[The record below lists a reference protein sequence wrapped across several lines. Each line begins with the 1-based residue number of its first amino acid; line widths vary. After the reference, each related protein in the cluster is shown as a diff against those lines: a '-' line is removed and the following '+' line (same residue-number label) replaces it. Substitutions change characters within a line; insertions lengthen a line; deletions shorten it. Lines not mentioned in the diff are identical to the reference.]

1 MHRMSFNDPMSTA
14 LPNVPHPEA
23 VTPPPQGPF
32 AALRRLLPPSEV
44 LRYLLV
50 GAWNTV
56 FAYTL
61 YSGFVFL
68 YGHFLPHRYLYLT
81 VVIAS
86 ITAKPIG
93 ITMSFLC
100 YKHFV
105 FRTQGNYLREWLR
118 CFAVYGVGMLP
129 ELIAL
134 PILTHLFL
142 RFALTQ
148 HPAPYLAGAVITI
161 FTATLSYFG
170 HKKFSF
176 RI

>member
-1 MHRMSFNDPMSTA
+1 MPPITTPPA
-14 LPNVPHPEA
+14 VPA
-23 VTPPPQGPF
+23 TPPPTGPF
-32 AALRRLLPPSEV
+32 ASLRRKLPPSEV

-50 GAWNTV
+50 GVWNTV
-56 FAYTL
+56 FAYLL
-61 YSGFVFL
+61 YSGFVYL
-68 YGHFLPHRYLYLT
+68 YGRFLPRQYLPLT
-81 VVIAS
+81 VVLAS
-86 ITAKPIG
+86 VSAKPIG
-93 ITMSFLC
+93 ITMAFLC

-105 FRTQGNYLREWLR
+105 FHTHGNYLREWLR

-129 ELIAL
+129 EIIAL

-142 RFALTQ
+142 RFILTHQ
-148 HPAPYLAGAVITI
+148 LAPYLAGAVITV

>member
-1 MHRMSFNDPMSTA
+1 MNIEVPADP
-14 LPNVPHPEA
+14 VPT
-23 VTPPPQGPF
+23 TPAPHGLF
-32 AALRRLLPPSEV
+32 ASLRKLLPPAQV
-44 LRYLLV
+44 IRYLLV
-50 GAWNTV
+50 GVWNTV
-56 FAYTL
+56 FAYLL

-68 YGHFLPHRYLYLT
+68 YGRFLPHRYLPLT

-86 ITAKPIG
+86 ASAKPIG

-105 FRTQGNYLREWLR
+105 FRTHGNYLREWFR

-134 PILTHLFL
+134 PILTQLFL
-142 RFALTQ
+142 RFTLT
-148 HPAPYLAGAVITI
+148 HGPAPYLAGAVITV

>member
-1 MHRMSFNDPMSTA
+1 MTP
-14 LPNVPHPEA
+14 
-23 VTPPPQGPF
+23 TPPLAPPPPAPTASRPHGPF
-32 AALRRLLPPSEV
+32 ASLRRILPPAEV
-44 LRYLLV
+44 IRYLIV
-50 GAWNTV
+50 GVWNTI
-56 FAYTL
+56 FAYAL

-68 YGHFLPHRYLYLT
+68 YTRFLPHRFLYLS
-81 VVIAS
+81 VMAAA

-93 ITMSFLC
+93 ITMSFFC

-105 FRTQGNYLREWLR
+105 FRTHGNHLREWLR

-134 PILTHLFL
+134 PILTQLFL
-142 RFALTQ
+142 RFTLT
-148 HPAPYLAGAVITI
+148 HGPAPYLAGAVITV

>member
-1 MHRMSFNDPMSTA
+1 VPPTA
-14 LPNVPHPEA
+14 PPSIPPTT
-23 VTPPPQGPF
+23 TPPTGPF
-32 AALRRLLPPSEV
+32 ASLRRKLPPAEV
-44 LRYLLV
+44 IRYLLV
-50 GAWNTV
+50 GVFNTL
-56 FAYTL
+56 FAYLL

-68 YGHFLPHRYLYLT
+68 YTRLLPHRYLPIT
-81 VVIAS
+81 VVLAS
-86 ITAKPIG
+86 ASAKPIG
-93 ITMSFLC
+93 ITFAFLC

-105 FRTQGNYLREWLR
+105 FRTHGNYLREWLR

-134 PILTHLFL
+134 PVLTHLFL
-142 RFALTQ
+142 RFALT
-148 HPAPYLAGAVITI
+148 HAPAPYLAGAVITV

>member
-1 MHRMSFNDPMSTA
+1 MTPA
-14 LPNVPHPEA
+14 PPLA
-23 VTPPPQGPF
+23 PPPPTSAPTAASTVSKPHGPF
-32 AALRRLLPPSEV
+32 SSLRRMLPPAEV
-44 LRYLLV
+44 IRYLIV
-50 GAWNTV
+50 GVWNTI
-56 FAYTL
+56 FAYVL
-61 YSGFVFL
+61 YSSFVFL
-68 YGHFLPHRYLYLT
+68 YTRFLPHRYLYLT
-81 VVIAS
+81 VIAAS

-105 FRTQGNYLREWLR
+105 FRTHGNYLREWLR

-134 PILTHLFL
+134 PILTQLFL
-142 RFALTQ
+142 RFTLT
-148 HPAPYLAGAVITI
+148 HGPAPYLAGAVITV

>member
-1 MHRMSFNDPMSTA
+1 MNTA
-14 LPNVPHPEA
+14 SPVVPQPEPA
-23 VTPPPQGPF
+23 APAPKGPF

-50 GAWNTV
+50 GVWNTV
-56 FAYTL
+56 FAYIL
-61 YSGFVFL
+61 YSSFVFL
-68 YGHFLPHRYLYLT
+68 YGHFLPQRYLYLT

-86 ITAKPIG
+86 ISGKPIG
-93 ITMSFLC
+93 ITMAFLC

-105 FRTQGNYLREWLR
+105 FRTQGNYLGEWLR

-134 PILTHLFL
+134 PLLTHLFL
-142 RFALTQ
+142 RFSLTQ
-148 HPAPYLAGAVITI
+148 HPAPYLAGAVITV

>member
-1 MHRMSFNDPMSTA
+1 MSA
-14 LPNVPHPEA
+14 LPPVPQIEP
-23 VTPPPQGPF
+23 T
-32 AALRRLLPPSEV
+32 RLLPQSGLFSSLRRV
-44 LRYLLV
+44 LPPAQVVRYLLV
-50 GAWNTV
+50 GVWNTV
-56 FAYTL
+56 FAYLL
-61 YSGFVFL
+61 YSGFVFF
-68 YGHFLPHRYLYLT
+68 YGHFLPHRYLPLT

-86 ITAKPIG
+86 VSAKPLG

-105 FRTQGNYLREWLR
+105 FRTHGNYLREWLR

-134 PILTHLFL
+134 PVLTRLFLGIALTHG
-142 RFALTQ
+142 
-148 HPAPYLAGAVITI
+148 PAPYLAGAVITV

-176 RI
+176 RV